1 MENLKLTL
9 ITLKVKTKFQ
19 WSWNYLKDYLLTVK
33 FERFFCQAQVQLSTP
48 ILGTFLKSSE
58 IISLSNFEFF
68 LFTKT
73 THPPKVII

>member
-33 FERFFCQAQVQLSTP
+33 LERFFCQAQVQLLTP
-48 ILGTFLKSSE
+48 IL
-58 IISLSNFEFF
+58 
-68 LFTKT
+68 
-73 THPPKVII
+73 